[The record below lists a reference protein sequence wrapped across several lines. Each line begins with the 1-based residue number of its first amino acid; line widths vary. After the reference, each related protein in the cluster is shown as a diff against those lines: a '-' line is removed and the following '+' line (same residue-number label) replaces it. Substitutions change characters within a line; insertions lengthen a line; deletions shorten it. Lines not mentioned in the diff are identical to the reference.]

1 MTNLIRRITKVS
13 QSLRYFAQ
21 ATHHHRLE
29 VKKVNLEFTVC
40 LERLLFYPGND
51 EQDLNLFV
59 RERVKAE
66 FPMVATHPT
75 VANTSERQLLH
86 PDNSD

>member
-21 ATHHHRLE
+21 ATYHHRLE

-86 PDNSD
+86 SDN